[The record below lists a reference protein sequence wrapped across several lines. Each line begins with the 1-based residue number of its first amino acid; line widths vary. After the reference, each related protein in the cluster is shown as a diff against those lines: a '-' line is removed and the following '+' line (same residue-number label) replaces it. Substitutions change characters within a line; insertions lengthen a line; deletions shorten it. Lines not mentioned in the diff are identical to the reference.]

1 MAKSVI
7 LGSFLLVGGVGV
19 AAYPA
24 HLVEDVPGAKFNP
37 PTQVHPNPPMHHA
50 AAWQKV

>member
-24 HLVEDVPGAKFNP
+24 HLVEDVPTNLRIS
-37 PTQVHPNPPMHHA
+37 MMSLL
-50 AAWQKV
+50 WL